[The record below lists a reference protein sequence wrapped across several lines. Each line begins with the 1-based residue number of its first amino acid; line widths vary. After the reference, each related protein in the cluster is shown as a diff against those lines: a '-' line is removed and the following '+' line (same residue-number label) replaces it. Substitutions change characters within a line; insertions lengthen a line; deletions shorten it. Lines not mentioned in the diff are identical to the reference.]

1 MSSAPRITELLNRL
15 HTPTQDLVQLSFCK
29 TNPAAIKAWVDA
41 LPLTQMNF
49 VSTQLYRALPEIA
62 RLKTTPETRLA
73 MLEHLRSPT
82 QQTIQ
87 GLSQSFLNQPLI
99 LPEAARKTATIAQ
112 ALQKHMSN
120 GYLAVVRELCQ
131 TQTTSNPEGRKT
143 QALAIARA
151 ITGLG
156 LLLVRSY
163 QLYTP
168 ISGQLWI
175 ELHSLY
181 ALAEVLDLLDS
192 QIQDPLPYHMGIKT
206 PEQAYLRLLLLACA
220 RPNQLRQDEVVASY
234 RALESL
240 SALGKLSH
248 YSPERKDNLYAVILD
263 SDQPPLYK
271 SRLNL
276 ANKTQVR
283 ELNTSQVAARLQEV
297 SKSETTTDLPNGV
310 LLSPALSDHLIH
322 AWNLLAQR
330 SFDRHASNGHLNI
343 TVGLT
348 NIHYYISGKLP
359 FPLFLNRTSDY
370 LGAGDKGG
378 IFRKLAVPLKETQ
391 EAEDDPWGEAF
402 DVGGGKLAGAQLPT
416 LNIESN
422 IRQQEQQNYQ
432 GKHPVYRVPLVDISP
447 GGYCLEWQEEIPG
460 QVKVGELLGM
470 HEDGRHKWSIGVVRW
485 VQQTQ
490 GSTQLGIQI
499 LAPQAVPLGIAM
511 IHKEGGFSDYLRA
524 LQLPAL
530 KAVNQPASLIT
541 NAVSFREY
549 KKVKLFYARDPQG
562 GAEAREIN
570 AQLNRRLFAT
580 GAFSQFSFREILA
593 PGTSNAKQAD
603 DFDSVWDS

>member
-1 MSSAPRITELLNRL
+1 MSSTPKVTELLNRL
-15 HTPTQDLVQLSFCK
+15 HTPPQDLAQLSFCK
-29 TNPAAIKAWVDA
+29 STPGAIKAWVDA

-49 VSTQLYRALPEIA
+49 VSTQLYRALLEIA
-62 RLKTTPETRLA
+62 RLKVSPEVRLA

-99 LPEAARKTATIAQ
+99 LPEAARKTATVAQ

-120 GYLAVVRELCQ
+120 GYLAVVRELCR
-131 TQTTSNPEGRKT
+131 TQPTTSHEDRKL

-168 ISGQLWI
+168 INSQLWV

-181 ALAEVLDLLDS
+181 TLAEILDLLDTP
-192 QIQDPLPYHMGIKT
+192 IQDPLPYHTAIKT
-206 PEQAYLRLLLLACA
+206 PEQAYMRLLLLACA
-220 RPNQLRQDEVVASY
+220 KPNQLRQDEVVTTY
-234 RALESL
+234 RLLEYL
-240 SALGKLSH
+240 SALGKLALYH
-248 YSPERKDNLYAVILD
+248 PERKDNLYAVILD
-263 SDQPPLYK
+263 SDLPPLYK
-271 SRLNL
+271 SRINL
-276 ANKTQVR
+276 ASKSQVR
-283 ELNTSQVAARLQEV
+283 ELNTSQLAARLQETGKEDV
-297 SKSETTTDLPNGV
+297 AELPGGAS
-310 LLSPALSDHLIH
+310 LSPALRDHLIH

-330 SFDRHASNGHLNI
+330 SFDRQASNGKLNV

-348 NIHYYISGKLP
+348 NIHYHISGQLP
-359 FPLFLNRTSDY
+359 FALFLNRTSDH
-370 LGAGDKGG
+370 LGSGDKGG
-378 IFRKLAVPLKETQ
+378 IFRKLTLSLKDTDK
-391 EAEDDPWGEAF
+391 AEDDPWGEAF
-402 DVGGGKLAGAQLPT
+402 DAGGSTLAGAQLPT
-416 LNIESN
+416 HNIEKS
-422 IRQQEQQNYQ
+422 IRQQEQQNYKS
-432 GKHPVYRVPLVDISP
+432 KHPIYSVPLVDVSP

-470 HEDGRHKWSIGVVRW
+470 REEGRSKWSIGVVRW

-490 GSTQLGIQI
+490 GATQLGIQI
-499 LAPQAVPLGIAM
+499 LAPQATPIGIAV

-530 KAVNQPASLIT
+530 KAINQPASIIT

-549 KKVKLFYARDPQG
+549 NKVKLFYPRDSQSG
-562 GAEAREIN
+562 GEVREVN

-580 GAFSQFSFREILA
+580 GAFSQFSFREILV
-593 PGTSNAKQAD
+593 PGSDASKQAD